1 MWDLKTETSNPISS
15 NAGYCCSERMQRKI
29 ESKLD
34 RGIYVAVDQPGHT
47 QWPIG
52 KNS

>member
-1 MWDLKTETSNPISS
+1 MWDLKTETSTPISS